1 MNMPKEDSAPPAYL
15 ELQASVHD
23 NLPEALVD
31 NLKAK
36 STGVRTTISQVDV
49 VALTGTDTT
58 LIGQAKPGIARTLMN
73 KIREL
78 QRKREEEKIK
88 RKECECRASYVNFC

>member
-1 MNMPKEDSAPPAYL
+1 MNMTKEDSAPPAYL

-31 NLKAK
+31 NLEAK
-36 STGVRTTISQVDV
+36 GGGFRNTISQIDV
-49 VALTGTDTT
+49 VALTEPDTT

-88 RKECECRASYVNFC
+88 RKECECRCSHVNFC